1 MATIVDLNSAYDNA
15 ESSIKAVQ
23 SFNQISEDNKKITS
37 QQQSSQ
43 EKAAEETVSPLTQ
56 LQENKKKFQ
65 RQTETQ
71 LDKLLNLNQLL
82 PDNRLSGKSSSSVV
96 SLVKNDF
103 IIALN
108 QIKSEIP
115 GIIKKA
121 MLKQLGCSQ
130 EQTYD
135 VSTFSA
141 GGIFIPVESVDLFGL
156 LKESPTTPMGKLM
169 YETLPTDKSFKDLT
183 STATT
188 TTTTTTTSRS
198 GVQKNPYFMNRQLY
212 ERIQNEGVSYD
223 ATYGQNY
230 LGLSQQGL
238 LDVTYV
244 TEDDNGNQGS
254 FFQVKLPDRLDNKNL
269 VSQFITDYFETIK
282 MVDTKNIYLRIFQV
296 LFGAMSIQLKN
307 GSAETESQLI
317 FQRILTRIL
326 GLCFDDRSEIDVS
339 GVAKVA
345 PLDGI
350 DESFFE
356 LTDVDLRTIEN
367 DLSNIQRGVVEY
379 PDCTTVKLPI
389 DTEALF
395 NTFLGIL
402 EVDDNNSDGNSKIF
416 NKSIAS
422 VTDNPQW
429 PQGPEIQFSVDT
441 NIIKAIPQALY
452 ASVLSPKVLLPFM
465 VMYKAIEGIA
475 LGKVGSVV
483 NEVYNLQTFLKTFQT
498 LNVDVMSEIGA
509 RFVKILRDLIVRDIR
524 KLLQS
529 VVRDLKKSQVT
540 KQYAV
545 IFQLIEGAIL
555 ITQLVTD
562 YRKCKSVIGDIIN
575 IIEFALRGTR
585 IEIPPFLLFLSTFRT
600 GFNDIRASLEVIKEL
615 QKAGI
620 PTGPMPDGSP
630 NLFLQSIVSQIKGTE
645 SERTKNSKMVSMTP
659 AQVITPSGFTVPRP
673 MTGVPL

>member
-1 MATIVDLNSAYDNA
+1 MAAIVDLNSAYDNA

-23 SFNQISEDNKKITS
+23 TFNQVSEDNKKITS

-65 RQTETQ
+65 RQAETQ

-156 LKESPTTPMGKLM
+156 LKESPTTPMGRLM

-183 STATT
+183 TTAT

-212 ERIQNEGVSYD
+212 ERIQSEGVSYD

-339 GVAKVA
+339 GIAKVA

-356 LTDVDLRTIEN
+356 LTDVDLRIIEN

-422 VTDNPQW
+422 VTKNPQW

-529 VVRDLKKSQVT
+529 VVRDLKKSQVA

-562 YRKCKSVIGDIIN
+562 YKKCKSVIGDIIN

-630 NLFLQSIVSQIKGTE
+630 NLFLQSIISQIKGTE